1 MAPSRRDPL
10 VAVVTP
16 VHDGAAQLRRCMESV
31 LGQEYE
37 NWIHIVVDNASR
49 DRTLAIAE
57 EIAARDDRIVVR
69 AQPTFVGMMAN
80 FNRALATVPNDAVYV
95 KQLHADD
102 ALFPECLRVMVD
114 AAERHPRAGIV
125 SGRRYS
131 GGILRPER
139 GPDRLVMVPGPQVA
153 RAALLGGVNY
163 LGTPSLPLLRRDRV
177 VGWPAIFDAVSFP
190 PGHPAN
196 LPLCHSDKEA
206 YLGTLEKADLVFVPR
221 ALVDQRRDAA
231 SATGFAQRVAGW
243 HPSRIEL
250 LLRHGLRLLGR
261 EELVRGLRRAAL
273 RYARVLAWRLA
284 CAGALRDP
292 EFVRYQALATEHVVA
307 RLREHERSR
316 EALLLAPF
324 AALLRRAA
332 ARSVLRRASAGGV
345 A

>member
-1 MAPSRRDPL
+1 MAFPRREPL

-16 VHDGAAQLRRCMESV
+16 VHDGAAHLRRCMESV
-31 LGQEYE
+31 LRQEYE

-49 DRTLAIAE
+49 DRTLAIAG

-69 AQPTFVGMMAN
+69 AHPTFVGMMAN
-80 FNRALATVPNDAVYV
+80 FNRALATVPDDAVYV

-125 SGRRYS
+125 TGRRYS
-131 GGILRPER
+131 GGILRPDR
-139 GPDRLVMVPGPQVA
+139 GPDRLVVVPGSEVI

-177 VGWPAIFDAVSFP
+177 VGWPAIFDAAPFP
-190 PGHPAN
+190 PGHPAD
-196 LPLCHSDKEA
+196 LPFCDSDKEA
-206 YLGTLEKADLVFVPR
+206 YLGTLEKADLAFVPR

-261 EELVRGLRRAAL
+261 EELVRGVRLAAL
-273 RYARVLAWRLA
+273 RYARALAWRLA

-292 EFVRYQALATEHVVA
+292 EFVRYQALAAEHVVA
-307 RLREHERSR
+307 RLRERGHSN

-324 AALLRRAA
+324 AAILGRAATRSALRHASARAA
-332 ARSVLRRASAGGV
+332 A
-345 A
+345 